1 MKKLIALLLCVLM
14 VATLFAAC
22 AEQPA
27 APDAPATEAPAP
39 ETEVAP
45 APETEGEAA
54 PETEGEV
61 APAPDGEKVTITY
74 SYWGTP
80 EEARDTQAI
89 LDKFNAENDH
99 IFVELVAIPN
109 EEYTSTLNSMAAG
122 NQLPDC
128 GIMNENGVLDFAA
141 DGLLADV
148 SAMYEG
154 AESMPLDS
162 ITFKADGVP
171 VAYSGANEAL
181 FLYYN
186 KDMFDA
192 AGIAY
197 PDARTPMSWD
207 EFVETAK
214 LLTLDANGNNATSPD
229 FDPNNIVQYGCNVD
243 NWTWQLE
250 VWALSN
256 GGRWFS
262 EDGKECTINTPE
274 VAESIQKV
282 ADLYLVDHVAQY
294 RDGLEDSGIQS
305 TIAAGNVAMATGGAW
320 NVGTCMNTVE
330 FNYGVARLPVMKN
343 EVTIV
348 TGGPQV
354 VFSQTQHL
362 PEALEFIRWYSQ
374 IENNWGL
381 VESGIWMPTLEEYY
395 TNEELTHKWVD
406 NPNFPDYDEYK
417 AAVVDYTMEK
427 SVSTCWYYV
436 PHTNEFLEYL
446 RSELGP
452 VWTGDKTAAD
462 ALAEAEPHLQE
473 IFAGE

>member
-1 MKKLIALLLCVLM
+1 MKKLFAILLCVLL
-14 VATLFAAC
+14 VASLFVGC
-22 AEQPA
+22 ADDTTPTN
-27 APDAPATEAPAP
+27 APATKAPDGTNAPQTNAPATQGNEP
-39 ETEVAP
+39 VP
-45 APETEGEAA
+45 S
-54 PETEGEV
+54 
-61 APAPDGEKVTITY
+61 GEKVTITY

-99 IFVELVAIPN
+99 IFVELLAIPN
-109 EEYTSTLNSMAAG
+109 EQYTTTLNSMAAG

-154 AESMPLDS
+154 ATSMPLDS

-192 AGIAY
+192 ANLPY
-197 PDARTPMSWD
+197 PDARNPMSWD

-214 LLTLDANGNNATSPD
+214 LLTLDANGKNAADPD

-262 EDGKECTINTPE
+262 ADGKECTINSPE
-274 VAESIQKV
+274 VADSIQKV
-282 ADLYLVDHVAQY
+282 ADLYLVHHVAQY

-320 NVGTCMNTVE
+320 NVGTCMNTVT
-330 FNYGVARLPVMKN
+330 FPYGVARLPVMKN

-354 VFSQTQHL
+354 VFSQTKHL
-362 PEALEFIRWYSQ
+362 AEALEFIRWYSQ

-462 ALAEAEPHLQE
+462 ALAGAEAHLIE
-473 IFAGE
+473 IFNGE

>member
-1 MKKLIALLLCVLM
+1 
-14 VATLFAAC
+14 
-22 AEQPA
+22 
-27 APDAPATEAPAP
+27 
-39 ETEVAP
+39 
-45 APETEGEAA
+45 
-54 PETEGEV
+54 
-61 APAPDGEKVTITY
+61 
-74 SYWGTP
+74 
-80 EEARDTQAI
+80 
-89 LDKFNAENDH
+89 
-99 IFVELVAIPN
+99 
-109 EEYTSTLNSMAAG
+109 MAAG

-229 FDPNNIVQYGCNVD
+229 FDANNIVQYGCNVD

-320 NVGTCMNTVE
+320 NVGTCMNTVD

-446 RSELGP
+446 RSALGP

-462 ALAEAEPHLQE
+462 ALADAEPHLQE